1 MTISSRF
8 AAEIGLLRHGAAG
21 HSWKFEKVNL
31 KFEKVRKS
39 SRSTCDHDCYR
50 KTLSILNIAT
60 LLNFM
65 QYNAVQ
71 QGSDYTA

>member
-1 MTISSRF
+1 M
-8 AAEIGLLRHGAAG
+8 
-21 HSWKFEKVNL
+21 
-31 KFEKVRKS
+31 VRKS
-39 SRSTCDHDCYR
+39 SKKLEIHMTFVIMTVIGRRSVF
-50 KTLSILNIAT
+50 LT